1 MLTPKGF
8 TEKTKLTINFMKAKM
23 KEYDELKSEL
33 KKVKKNNE
41 LSRKLPKKGKSKIAV
56 WGSGYIGL
64 STMAFFSKKNI
75 SCVGFDV
82 NKEKVKT
89 INSGKLPIKELKE
102 WFGFDIKKAVKKKN
116 F

>member
-33 KKVKKNNE
+33 KKKKKIMNYLEN
-41 LSRKLPKKGKSKIAV
+41 LKKGKSKIAV

-102 WFGFDIKKAVKKKN
+102 WFGLILRKL
-116 F
+116 